1 MQKSLCKKWLLL
13 FLLTILPVA
22 GLPAT
27 ASAAELIATVDR
39 DKISVDE
46 SLTLTIRYT
55 GTARGEPD
63 FSLLEKQF
71 DLLSRYESTSF
82 RSTNGKFSS
91 ATEWTLVLA
100 PLDEGRLLIPSFS
113 FDGVFSDA
121 IEINVTAPQQTP
133 GGDLGDVF
141 LETVVNKSSAF
152 VQEQI
157 LVTYRLYYS
166 VNVDGRIGDDLK
178 VENAIVVDLNDTTYQ
193 REVDGK
199 LYQITEFN
207 YAVFPQSSG
216 ELVIPSLHWTLNIA
230 NYRIGRIE
238 KRRVRTRETKVEIK
252 PQPASY
258 PADATWLP
266 AENIEISESWARE
279 PDSFKV
285 GEPITRTITL
295 KADGL
300 MSSQLPAFTAD
311 DNNSGAVKFYADQP
325 KKNDIKGTYNVVS
338 ERIETAAVVVNKGG
352 EVTIPGITIP
362 WWDLQSN
369 TLKYAKIPPTTVFVA
384 GGDPASNESSG
395 DPSELAPPAEN
406 VVPLTPTGQNG
417 VSTTLWQL
425 ATVLFASLWL
435 AFMFLWWR
443 ERGGLRNSGESLTI
457 SGRHT
462 PEKKVLNQLR
472 IACNENA
479 LVDIRKKLLEW
490 AQLHWSDKEIT
501 TLDDIAERV
510 DNSELQHDI
519 RALDSALYSTS
530 SEKNF
535 SGSSLYG
542 NLMNWLKMEKH
553 RANEYEGGLGSLY
566 PGA

>member
-1 MQKSLCKKWLLL
+1 MQKYIDKKWIFSFL
-13 FLLTILPVA
+13 FLLIFPIA
-22 GLPAT
+22 GW
-27 ASAAELIATVDR
+27 AAELIATVDR
-39 DKISVDE
+39 DKVSIDE
-46 SLTLTIRYT
+46 SLTLTVRYT

-71 DLLSRYESTSF
+71 DVLSRYESTSF

-100 PLDEGRLLIPSFS
+100 PLDKGKLLVPSFS
-113 FDGVFSDA
+113 FDGAFSDA
-121 IEINVTAPQQTP
+121 IEIDVTAPQQTP
-133 GGDLGDVF
+133 GEDLGDVF
-141 LETVVNKSSAF
+141 LETVVNKSTAY

-178 VENAIVVDLNDTTYQ
+178 VGNAIVTDLNDTTYQ

-207 YAVFPQSSG
+207 YGVFPQSSG

-238 KRRVRTRETKVEIK
+238 KRRVRTRETIVEVK
-252 PQPASY
+252 PQPATF

-279 PDSFKV
+279 PNSFKV

-295 KADGL
+295 KATGL
-300 MSSQLPAFTAD
+300 MSSQLPAFTND
-311 DNNSGAVKFYADQP
+311 DSDTGTVKFYPDQP
-325 KKNDIKGTYNVVS
+325 VKNDIKGTYNVVS
-338 ERIETAAVVVNKGG
+338 ERIETAAVVVNQGG
-352 EVTIPGITIP
+352 EVTIPGVTVP

-369 TLKYAKIPPTTVFVA
+369 TLKYAKTPPTTVFVA
-384 GGDPASNESSG
+384 GGDPSSSESGS
-395 DPSELAPPAEN
+395 DLPEFAPPSDN
-406 VVPLTPTGQNG
+406 VIPSTQTGQSG

-425 ATVLFASLWL
+425 ATVLFAALWL
-435 AFMFLWWR
+435 AFMFMWWR
-443 ERGGLRNSGESLTI
+443 ERGGVRSSGESLTI

-472 IACNENA
+472 IACNGNA

-490 AQLHWSDKEIT
+490 AQLHWSNKEIT
-501 TLDDIAERV
+501 TLDDIAERI
-510 DNSELQHDI
+510 DDGELQQDI

-530 SEKNF
+530 NENNF
-535 SGSSLYG
+535 SGSSLYS
-542 NLMNWLKMEKH
+542 NLMNWLKTEKH
-553 RANEYEGGLGSLY
+553 RANKYEGGLGSLY
-566 PGA
+566 PEA

>member
-13 FLLTILPVA
+13 FFLAMFPAA
-22 GLPAT
+22 GW
-27 ASAAELIATVDR
+27 AAELIATVDR
-39 DKISVDE
+39 DKVSIDE
-46 SLTLTIRYT
+46 SLTLTVRYT

-71 DLLSRYESTSF
+71 DVLSRHESTSF
-82 RSTNGKFSS
+82 RSINGQFSS
-91 ATEWTLVLA
+91 AIEWTLVLA
-100 PLDEGRLLIPSFS
+100 PVKEGKLLVPSFS
-113 FDGVFSDA
+113 FDGLFSDA
-121 IEINVTAPQQTP
+121 IEIDVTAPQQAP
-133 GGDLGDVF
+133 GEDLGDVF
-141 LETVVNKSSAF
+141 LETVVNKTNAF

-157 LVTYRLYYS
+157 LVTYRLYYA

-178 VENAIVVDLNDTTYQ
+178 VQNAIVVDLNDTTYQ
-193 REVDGK
+193 REVDGR

-252 PQPASY
+252 PQPANF

-266 AENIEISESWARE
+266 AANIEISESWARE
-279 PDSFKV
+279 PNSFKV

-300 MSSQLPAFTAD
+300 MSSQLPDFTHED
-311 DNNSGAVKFYADQP
+311 SNTDAVKFYADQP

-352 EVTIPGITIP
+352 EVTIPGVTIP

-384 GGDPASNESSG
+384 GGDPASNESSD
-395 DPSELAPPAEN
+395 DPSEFAPPADN
-406 VVPLTPTGQNG
+406 VVPLTPTGQSG
-417 VSTTLWQL
+417 VSKTLWQL

-435 AFMFLWWR
+435 VFMFMWWR
-443 ERGGLRNSGESLTI
+443 ERGVRNAGESLTI

-530 SEKNF
+530 SENDF
-535 SGSSLYG
+535 SGNSLYT
-542 NLMNWLKMEKH
+542 NLMNWQKAEKNQ
-553 RANEYEGGLGSLY
+553 ANKYEGGLGSLY
-566 PGA
+566 PDA